1 MSVQRD
7 LSSSSRRS
15 FVKGL
20 GLLALAGAARVTNA
34 AQRRDVVVVTSY
46 PDEVVSRFEA
56 AFEKA
61 YPQWRLRIVWRMPH
75 DALPSLR
82 QPGPEGVDVY
92 WTPSPRNFAILK
104 SEGLLR
110 KLDVDRSGLPGRI
123 GNSLIDDPDGYYAA
137 IETAGY
143 GFAFNPDYLKAHGLA
158 VPSDWADLADPKY
171 AGHIALPNPGTVG
184 FAPVMADIPLQ
195 AYGWEK
201 AWAMWS
207 AVTANSMLVD
217 RGGTF
222 VSDELVSGRRGVGV
236 SIDFFVAAAIAK
248 GAPLQF
254 MYPKNGGV
262 NPAQVAIMAKAGNVA
277 GARDFVTFL
286 QSDAGQKIITHPD
299 IRKLP
304 IRPSVYASLDAGYHN
319 PFAAAAAG
327 GYGYDSERGLA
338 RLPVIAALFHTAL
351 AKRHD
356 KLATLWPRARAA
368 SGPRAEKARRLL
380 GKVPLT
386 EAEAGAP
393 ELQRVFAM
401 RRDDPQ
407 AEAAAVEQERKW
419 AAECDIRLAFVDKL
433 LEQAEQA

>member
-1 MSVQRD
+1 MSMHD
-7 LSSSSRRS
+7 GLSSSSRRA
-15 FVKGL
+15 FVKGA
-20 GLLALAGAARVTNA
+20 GLLALAGAAKVTNA
-34 AQRRDVVVVTSY
+34 APRRDVVVVTSY

-61 YPQWRLRIVWRMPH
+61 YPQWRLRIVWHMPH

-110 KLDVDRSGLPGRI
+110 KLDVDRSGLPGRV
-123 GNSLIDDPDGYYAA
+123 GNSLIDDPDGYYSA

-143 GFAFNPDYLKAHGLA
+143 GFAFNPGYLKAHGLV
-158 VPSDWADLADPKY
+158 VPADWLDLADPKY

-195 AYGWEK
+195 AYGWEQ

-207 AVTANSMLVD
+207 AVTANSTLVD

-222 VSDELVSGRRGVGV
+222 VSDELASGRRGVGV

-248 GAPLQF
+248 GAPLRF
-254 MYPKNGGV
+254 AYPKNGGV
-262 NPAQVAIMAKAGNVA
+262 NPAQVAILSKAKNLD

-286 QSDAGQKIITHPD
+286 QSEAGQRIITHPD

-304 IRPSVYASLDAGYHN
+304 IRPSVYASLGADYHN

-327 GYGYDSERGLA
+327 GYGYDSERGLS
-338 RLPVIAALFHTAL
+338 RLAVIAALFDTVL
-351 AKRHD
+351 AKRRD
-356 KLATLWPRARAA
+356 KLAGLWPRARART
-368 SGPRAEKARRLL
+368 GPRAEKARLLL

-386 EAEAGAP
+386 EAQASAP
-393 ELQRVFAM
+393 ELQRIFAT

-407 AEAAAVEQERKW
+407 AEVAAAEQERKW

-433 LEQAEQA
+433 LEQA

>member
-1 MSVQRD
+1 MPTRLQSI
-7 LSSSSRRS
+7 SRRR

-20 GLLALAGAARVTNA
+20 GLLTLAGTVPAGLA
-34 AQRRDVVVVTSY
+34 AQRQDLVVVTSF
-46 PDEVVSRFEA
+46 PDEVVSRFES

-75 DALPSLR
+75 DAMPTLR

-92 WTPSPRNFAILK
+92 WTPSPRNFAVLK
-104 SEGLLR
+104 KEGLLR
-110 KLDVDRSGLPGRI
+110 KLDVDIAGLPGRI
-123 GNSLIDDPDGYYAA
+123 GNTAIDDPDGFYTA

-143 GFAFNPDYLKAHGLA
+143 GFAVNPDYLKAHGLA
-158 VPSDWADLADPKY
+158 APADWIDLADPKY

-195 AYGWEK
+195 AYGWERG
-201 AWAMWS
+201 WAMWS

-222 VSDELVSGRRGVGV
+222 VSDELASGRRGIGV

-248 GAPLQF
+248 GAPLSF
-254 MYPKNGGV
+254 SYPKNGGV
-262 NPAQVAIMAKAGNVA
+262 NPAQVAIMAGARNVA

-286 QSDAGQKIITHPD
+286 QSEAGQKILANPD

-327 GYGYDSERGLA
+327 GYRYDSERGLG
-338 RLPVIAALFHTAL
+338 RLPVIAALFDTVL
-351 AKRHD
+351 AKRRD
-356 KLATLWPRARAA
+356 KLAALWPRALAR
-368 SGPRAEKARRLL
+368 SGPRADKARLL
-380 GKVPLT
+380 VGKVPLT
-386 EAEAGAP
+386 EAQADEA
-393 ELQRVFAM
+393 ELQRIFAQ
-401 RRDDPQ
+401 RRDDPSV
-407 AEAAAVEQERKW
+407 EKAAADIERKW

-433 LEQAEQA
+433 LEQA

>member
-1 MSVQRD
+1 MSAKHD
-7 LSSSSRRS
+7 LSSSSRRA

-20 GLLALAGAARVTNA
+20 GLLTIAGAAKVASA
-34 AQRRDVVVVTSY
+34 AQRRDVVVVTSF

-61 YPQWRLRIVWRMPH
+61 YPQWRLRIVWHMPH

-123 GNSLIDDPDGYYAA
+123 GNTLIDDPDGYYAA

-158 VPSDWADLADPKY
+158 VPADWIDLADPKY

-222 VSDELVSGRRGVGV
+222 VSDELASGRRGIGV

-248 GAPLQF
+248 GAPLRF
-254 MYPKNGGV
+254 AYPKNGGV
-262 NPAQVAIMAKAGNVA
+262 NPAQVAIMAKAKNLD

-286 QSDAGQKIITHPD
+286 QSEAGQKIITHPD

-319 PFAAAAAG
+319 PFAVAAAG
-327 GYGYDSERGLA
+327 GYGYDSERGLS
-338 RLPVIAALFHTAL
+338 RLPLIAALFDTVL
-351 AKRHD
+351 AKRRD
-356 KLATLWPRARAA
+356 ALASLWP
-368 SGPRAEKARRLL
+368 KARRVGGETGAQAIALL
-380 GKVPLT
+380 SSVPISET
-386 EAEAGAP
+386 QAATP
-393 ELQRVFAM
+393 EWQRHFAM
-401 RRDDPQ
+401 RRDDPK
-407 AEAAAVEQERKW
+407 AEAAAAELERQWGVET
-419 AAECDIRLAFVDKL
+419 DTRLARAAKL
-433 LEQAEQA
+433 LEAA